1 MNMNKTNYLIA
12 LSVALFWAC
21 SDSPNEA
28 GTTEIDNTVAQNDSS
43 SSAQP
48 DNGNLSSSAGD
59 KQSSSSGPQSS
70 SGTKEKPSK
79 AFAAD
84 TKNGFKLGSCI
95 TTLARRTFLAADID
109 AASEELPEAYL
120 LNDGE
125 GHYQVMLL
133 NVSDYCSVVGS
144 AKTTRSG
151 DTLEIAY
158 GDNNNVTECMCNSD
172 HWFDIEAANRD
183 VEYVRF
189 SGKTYEVSDKPAPE
203 PSATQND
210 STSTQNDSTAA
221 QNDTT
226 STQNDSTA
234 TQADSTAAQDSSTF
248 TDPRDGKTYRTVKL
262 GERIWMAENL
272 NYEIKDSLVSNC
284 DENGGC
290 DMGFPT
296 NRPQSWCNGNK
307 QENCDKYGRL
317 YNFEAAKVACP
328 PGWHLPEVDEWP
340 ERGNGGYPAFV
351 DYAVVG
357 WGGGK
362 DTYGFSILSAGNYSA
377 ASQYFHEPGGTTTFF
392 WTSTIDTRNNDCA
405 TMVHFGN
412 GSEGMVSV
420 CANDESDGLSVRCLK
435 D

>member
-1 MNMNKTNYLIA
+1 MNMKKTIRLIPLCA
-12 LSVALFWAC
+12 ALFWAC
-21 SDSPNEA
+21 SDSPDVT
-28 GTTEIDNTVAQNDSS
+28 GTTIIDNTVAQEESSSSEMQKPESS
-43 SSAQP
+43 SSAPQSSAQAKSSSSQQTP
-48 DNGNLSSSAGD
+48 KLSSSSVTTSSAS
-59 KQSSSSGPQSS
+59 QPPSSSV
-70 SGTKEKPSK
+70 GTQEASP
-79 AFAAD
+79 AFAKD

-95 TTLARRTFLAADID
+95 ASALEPQPIRAAQI
-109 AASEELPEAYL
+109 ASIAEASSGEMPKAYI

-125 GHYQVMLL
+125 GHYQVMAL
-133 NVSDYCSVVGS
+133 NVRDYCLVE
-144 AKTTRSG
+144 AELLTKRSG
-151 DTLEIAY
+151 DTLQIEY
-158 GDNNNVTECMCNSD
+158 GVVHSETTCTCYSD
-172 HWFDIEAANRD
+172 HWFDIAPENADAKFVQFRGAAFNG
-183 VEYVRF
+183 V
-189 SGKTYEVSDKPAPE
+189 TYEISTGPAPE
-203 PSATQND
+203 PSK
-210 STSTQNDSTAA
+210 
-221 QNDTT
+221 TT
-226 STQNDSTA
+226 PTD
-234 TQADSTAAQDSSTF
+234 STF

-328 PGWHLPEVDEWP
+328 PGWSLPEVEEWP
-340 ERGNGGYPAFV
+340 ERGNGGYPAFL

-362 DTYGFSILSAGNYSA
+362 DTYGFTVLPAGDYSA
-377 ASQYFHEPGGTTTFF
+377 RSQYFFEPGRFAYF
-392 WTSTIDTRNNDCA
+392 WTSTIDTRNHNCA
-405 TMVHFGN
+405 TMIHFGN

-420 CANDESDGLSVRCLK
+420 CADDENDGLSVRCLK

>member
-1 MNMNKTNYLIA
+1 MNMKKTIQLIPLCA
-12 LSVALFWAC
+12 ALFWAC
-21 SDSPNEA
+21 SDSPDVT
-28 GTTEIDNTVAQNDSS
+28 GTTIIDNTMSQNESS
-43 SSAQP
+43 SSEIQGQESSSSTPQSSAVAKSSSSQQTPKLSSSSVTTSSASQP
-48 DNGNLSSSAGD
+48 PSSSAGT
-59 KQSSSSGPQSS
+59 QEASP
-70 SGTKEKPSK
+70 
-79 AFAAD
+79 AFAKD

-95 TTLARRTFLAADID
+95 ASGLEPLPIRAAQI
-109 AASEELPEAYL
+109 ASIAEASSEELPKAYI

-125 GHYQVMLL
+125 GHYQVMALKVRDACLREADLL
-133 NVSDYCSVVGS
+133 T
-144 AKTTRSG
+144 KRSG
-151 DTLEIAY
+151 DTLQIDY
-158 GDNNNVTECMCNSD
+158 GVVHSETTCSCYSD
-172 HWFDIEAANRD
+172 HWFDIEPENAN
-183 VEYVRF
+183 VKF
-189 SGKTYEVSDKPAPE
+189 IQIMFFNGTTYQVSDGPAPE
-203 PSATQND
+203 PSK
-210 STSTQNDSTAA
+210 
-221 QNDTT
+221 TT
-226 STQNDSTA
+226 PTD
-234 TQADSTAAQDSSTF
+234 STF

-296 NRPQSWCNGNK
+296 NRPQSWCNDNK

-317 YNFEAAKVACP
+317 YNLEAAKVACP
-328 PGWHLPEVDEWP
+328 PGWSLPTVEEWP

>member
-1 MNMNKTNYLIA
+1 MNKTKYLIA

-43 SSAQP
+43 SSIAP
-48 DNGNLSSSAGD
+48 DTGN
-59 KQSSSSGPQSS
+59 SSSSVGGKQPSSSEPQSS
-70 SGTKEKPSK
+70 SGGKEKPSK

-95 TTLARRTFLAADID
+95 TTLARRTFLAADI

-133 NVSDYCSVVGS
+133 NVNDYCAVVGS

-158 GDNNNVTECMCNSD
+158 GPLTDENGDDIIGESACMCNSD
-172 HWFDIEAANRD
+172 HWFDIEAKNND
-183 VEYVRF
+183 IEFVRF
-189 SGKTYEVSDKPAPE
+189 SGKTYEVSNKPDPE
-203 PSATQND
+203 PSKATQND
-210 STSTQNDSTAA
+210 SSSTQI
-221 QNDTT
+221 DTT
-226 STQNDSTA
+226 STQNDTTSMQT
-234 TQADSTAAQDSSTF
+234 DSTSAQDSSSF
-248 TDPRDGKTYRTVKL
+248 TDTRDGKTYRTVKL

-290 DMGFPT
+290 DMGFPS
-296 NRPQSWCNGNK
+296 NRPQSWCNGNE

-328 PGWHLPEVDEWP
+328 PGWSLPEVEEWP
-340 ERGNGGYPAFV
+340 ERGNGGHPAFL

-362 DTYGFSILSAGNYSA
+362 DTYGFAILPAGKYTP
-377 ASQYFHEPGGTTTFF
+377 ASQYFLEPGRFAFF
-392 WTSTIDTRNNDCA
+392 WTSTIDTRNHDCA
-405 TMVHFGN
+405 TIIHVGN

-420 CANDESDGLSVRCLK
+420 CADDENDGLSVRCVK

>member
-28 GTTEIDNTVAQNDSS
+28 GTTEIDNTMALNESS
-43 SSAQP
+43 SSAEP
-48 DNGNLSSSAGD
+48 DKGNPSSSADG

-70 SGTKEKPSK
+70 SGGKEKPSK

-95 TTLARRTFLAADID
+95 TSLARRTFLAADI

-133 NVSDYCSVVGS
+133 NVNDYCSVVGS

-158 GDNNNVTECMCNSD
+158 GPLTDENGADIIGESACTCNSD
-172 HWFDIEAANRD
+172 HWFDIEAVNRD

-210 STSTQNDSTAA
+210 STST

-307 QENCDKYGRL
+307 PENCDKYGRL

-328 PGWHLPEVDEWP
+328 SGWSLPTVEEWP
-340 ERGNGGYPAFV
+340 ENGNGGYPAFL

-362 DTYGFSILSAGNYSA
+362 DTYGFTVLPAGEYK
-377 ASQYFHEPGGTTTFF
+377 ASSQSFLEPGRFAFF
-392 WTSTIDTRNNDCA
+392 WTSTIDNLNHDCP
-405 TMVHFGN
+405 TMIHFGN

-420 CANDESDGLSVRCLK
+420 CADDENDGHSVRCVK